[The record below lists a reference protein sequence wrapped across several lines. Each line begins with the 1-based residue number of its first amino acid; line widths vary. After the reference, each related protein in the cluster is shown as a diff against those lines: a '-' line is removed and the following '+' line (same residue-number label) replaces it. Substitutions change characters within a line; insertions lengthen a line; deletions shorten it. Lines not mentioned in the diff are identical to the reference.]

1 MFPLFYVGGPIS
13 VLIENSNPDVVCDLS
28 LGSIFGNDR
37 GARTGLFTTP
47 ESRRTQPQSQ
57 TVLSMPEFSSAVAR
71 VY

>member
-37 GARTGLFTTP
+37 GGPYGPVHDAGI
-47 ESRRTQPQSQ
+47 EAD
-57 TVLSMPEFSSAVAR
+57 SAITDR
-71 VY
+71 PVYAGIL